1 MRHSNCS
8 GMCNKK
14 ILRLDR
20 KIEMKSDKRNKKKN
34 VFSDKRKLRI
44 PDSFFDKEP
53 SIIHVDNF
61 QSFHRKI

>member
-20 KIEMKSDKRNKKKN
+20 KIEMKTWSPLFSDKRNKN
-34 VFSDKRKLRI
+34 TRFI
-44 PDSFFDKEP
+44 FDKEP

-61 QSFHRKI
+61 QYFHRKNMNKIT